1 MRQHV
6 AAAHLENAPVL
17 EEASALLEQKRNL
30 ETKKQLLDAFNKHF
44 VISADDLELLISTS
58 EPVNVY
64 FFEVLTRVKQIHMDC
79 QILLGNENQRLG
91 LQLMEQQSR
100 NLNGAYQKLYK
111 WIQREFESLN
121 LENPQINTIIRRA
134 LRALAERPTLFQS
147 CLDFFAEARE
157 HVLNDA
163 FSSALTGAS
172 TDHEQNPP
180 TKPIEFYA
188 HDSLRYVGDMLAWV
202 HSTTVSEREALE
214 SLFISEGD
222 EIARGIQ
229 AGRKSEPWSSIDIE
243 VFDGQRAL
251 CNLVNKELAG
261 VDKTLSQK
269 IEQVIQ
275 NLEDPILVFKIANL
289 LSFYRITFTKLP
301 GEKSSTLGMLSYLEG
316 VALSQFQALVK
327 EHVASFQAELD
338 QPPKDLDIPEFFD
351 EALIQLK
358 ALLKSHESSLYPASS
373 REDEFQPILAS
384 AFTPYFESCEKM
396 AQNLDIPASSVFL
409 ANCIL
414 AAKQV
419 LSPYDFVAA
428 QISNLDLSLET
439 HTAILISRQHAFFLH
454 TSGLHPLV
462 AALAPFSSSSS
473 SSSPEPHAAS
483 LLSISSLPEFQPE
496 SLTRASQKLDEFLPT
511 ALMDATEN
519 LKLLSAV
526 KLAAEITAQA
536 AERFCE
542 DFEFVENMLEAFD
555 QLKRMDR
562 KTKTKTKV
570 GGGEDGEDGGNSEIS
585 GEDDDEE
592 EEEEEEEEEVVV
604 PLRALFT
611 RTSGE
616 IRVLLS

>member
-1 MRQHV
+1 MRQQV

-30 ETKKQLLDAFNKHF
+30 EIKKQLLNAFNKHF
-44 VISADDLELLISTS
+44 VISDDELELLISTS
-58 EPVNVY
+58 EPVNEH

-157 HVLNDA
+157 HVLNEA
-163 FSSALTGAS
+163 FYLALTGTS
-172 TDHEQNPP
+172 TDHERSLP
-180 TKPIEFYA
+180 TKAIEFYA

-222 EIARGIQ
+222 EIAKGIR
-229 AGRKSEPWSSIDIE
+229 AGRKSEPWSAIDSE
-243 VFDGQRAL
+243 VFDGQKAL

-261 VDKTLSQK
+261 VGKTLSQK

-289 LSFYRITFTKLP
+289 LNFYRITFTKLL
-301 GEKSSTLGMLSYLEG
+301 GENSSILDMLSSLEG
-316 VALSQFQALVK
+316 VALSQFQALMK

-338 QPPKDLDIPEFFD
+338 NPPKNLDIPEWFD

-373 REDEFQPILAS
+373 REEGFQPIMAS
-384 AFTPYFESCEKM
+384 AFIPYIESCEKV
-396 AQNLDIPASSVFL
+396 AQNIDIPASSIFL
-409 ANCIL
+409 ANCIH

-419 LSPYDFVAA
+419 LSPYDFVKA
-428 QISNLDLSLET
+428 QLSKLDLSLEN
-439 HTAILISRQHAFFLH
+439 HTSILISRQHAFFLH

-462 AALAPFSSSSS
+462 AALAPFSS
-473 SSSPEPHAAS
+473 PEPHAS
-483 LLSISSLPEFQPE
+483 LLSISSLNVFQPE
-496 SLTRASQKLDEFLPT
+496 SLTAASQKLDDFLPT
-511 ALMDATEN
+511 ALMDANEN
-519 LKLLSAV
+519 LKYLSAV

-542 DFEFVENMLEAFD
+542 DFEFVESMLTAFD
-555 QLKRMDR
+555 QLKRE
-562 KTKTKTKV
+562 TKNVADERDEGDK
-570 GGGEDGEDGGNSEIS
+570 GGEEDSENS
-585 GEDDDEE
+585 GDDEE
-592 EEEEEEEEEVVV
+592 EM

>member
-1 MRQHV
+1 MRQQV

-17 EEASALLEQKRNL
+17 EEASTLLEQKRNL
-30 ETKKQLLDAFNKHF
+30 ETKKQLLNAFNKHF
-44 VISADDLELLISTS
+44 VISDDELELLISTS
-58 EPVNVY
+58 EPVNEH

-111 WIQREFESLN
+111 WMQREFESLN
-121 LENPQINTIIRRA
+121 LETPQINSIIRRA

-163 FSSALTGAS
+163 FYSALTGAS
-172 TDHEQNPP
+172 SNLEQNPP
-180 TKPIEFYA
+180 TKAIEFYA

-202 HSTTVSEREALE
+202 HSMTVSEREALE

-222 EIARGIQ
+222 EIAKGIR
-229 AGRKSEPWSSIDIE
+229 AGRKSEPWSAIDSE
-243 VFDGQRAL
+243 VFDGQKAL
-251 CNLVNKELAG
+251 CDLVNKELAG
-261 VDKTLSQK
+261 VGKNLSQK

-289 LSFYRITFTKLP
+289 LNFYRITFTKLL
-301 GEKSSTLGMLSYLEG
+301 GENSSIVDMLSSLEG
-316 VALSQFQALVK
+316 AALSQFQALVK
-327 EHVASFQAELD
+327 DHVVSFQAELD
-338 QPPKDLDIPEFFD
+338 EPPKNLEIPEFFD

-358 ALLKSHESSLYPASS
+358 ALLKSHESSLYSASS

-384 AFTPYFESCEKM
+384 AFTPYIESCEKV
-396 AQNLDIPASSVFL
+396 AQKIDIPASSIFL
-409 ANCIL
+409 ANCLL

-419 LSPYDFVAA
+419 LLPYDFVRT
-428 QISNLDLSLET
+428 QISKLDLSLET
-439 HTAILISRQHAFFLH
+439 HTSILISRQHAFFLH

-462 AALAPFSSSSS
+462 ATLAPFSS
-473 SSSPEPHAAS
+473 PEPHAS
-483 LLSISSLPEFQPE
+483 LLSISSLDVFQLE
-496 SLTRASQKLDEFLPT
+496 SLTAASQQLDDFLPT

-519 LKLLSAV
+519 LKFLSNV
-526 KLAAEITAQA
+526 KLAAEITARA
-536 AERFCE
+536 AEKFCE
-542 DFEFVENMLEAFD
+542 DFEFVESMLMAFD
-555 QLKRMDR
+555 QLKRETNAVRQGSKAHEGDEGD
-562 KTKTKTKV
+562 K
-570 GGGEDGEDGGNSEIS
+570 EDAEDSENSSE
-585 GEDDDEE
+585 EDDEE
-592 EEEEEEEEEVVV
+592 EM

>member
-1 MRQHV
+1 MRQQV

-17 EEASALLEQKRNL
+17 EEASTLLEQKQNL
-30 ETKKQLLDAFNKHF
+30 ETKKQLLNAFNKHF
-44 VISADDLELLISTS
+44 VISDDELELLISTS
-58 EPVNVY
+58 EPVNEH
-64 FFEVLTRVKQIHMDC
+64 FFEVLTRVNQIHTDC

-121 LENPQINTIIRRA
+121 LENPQINSIIRRA

-147 CLDFFAEARE
+147 CLDFFGEARE

-163 FSSALTGAS
+163 FYSALTGAS
-172 TDHEQNPP
+172 TDHERNPP
-180 TKPIEFYA
+180 TKAIEFYA

-222 EIARGIQ
+222 EIAKGIR
-229 AGRKSEPWSSIDIE
+229 AGRKSEPWSAIDSE
-243 VFDGQRAL
+243 VFDGQKAL
-251 CNLVNKELAG
+251 CDLVNKDLAG
-261 VDKTLSQK
+261 VGKTLSQK

-289 LSFYRITFTKLP
+289 LNFYRITFAKLL
-301 GEKSSTLGMLSYLEG
+301 GENSSILDMLSFLEG

-327 EHVASFQAELD
+327 DHVASFQAELD
-338 QPPKDLDIPEFFD
+338 EPPKNLEIPEFFD

-358 ALLKSHESSLYPASS
+358 ALLKSHESSLYSASG
-373 REDEFQPILAS
+373 REDEFQPILTS
-384 AFTPYFESCEKM
+384 AFTPYIESCETL
-396 AQNLDIPASSVFL
+396 AQKTDIPASSIFL
-409 ANCIL
+409 ANCLL

-419 LSPYDFVAA
+419 LSPYDFVKS
-428 QISNLDLSLET
+428 QLSKLDSSLET
-439 HTAILISRQHAFFLH
+439 HTSILISRQHAFFLH

-462 AALAPFSSSSS
+462 AALAPFSS
-473 SSSPEPHAAS
+473 PEPHAS
-483 LLSISSLPEFQPE
+483 LLSISSLDVFQPE
-496 SLTRASQKLDEFLPT
+496 SLTAASQKLDDFLPT

-519 LKLLSAV
+519 LKFLSNV
-526 KLAAEITAQA
+526 KIAAEITGRA
-536 AERFCE
+536 ANRFCK
-542 DFEFVENMLEAFD
+542 DFEFVESMLVAFD
-555 QLKRMDR
+555 QLRRETRAVRKVDR
-562 KTKTKTKV
+562 GDRDRGDEGGKEDSENS
-570 GGGEDGEDGGNSEIS
+570 GGE
-585 GEDDDEE
+585 DEE
-592 EEEEEEEEEVVV
+592 EEEEM

>member
-1 MRQHV
+1 MLHERCKDMRQHV

-17 EEASALLEQKRNL
+17 EEASTLLEQKRNL
-30 ETKKQLLDAFNKHF
+30 ETKKQLLNAFNKHF
-44 VISADDLELLISTS
+44 VISDDQLEHLISTS
-58 EPVNVY
+58 EPVDEY
-64 FFEVLTRVKQIHMDC
+64 FFEILTRVKQIHMDC

-121 LENPQINTIIRRA
+121 LENPQINNIIRRA

-163 FSSALTGAS
+163 FYSALTGAS
-172 TDHEQNPP
+172 TDHEGNPP

-222 EIARGIQ
+222 EIARGIR
-229 AGRKSEPWSSIDIE
+229 AGRRSELWSAIDSE
-243 VFDGQRAL
+243 AFDGQKAL
-251 CNLVNKELAG
+251 CDLVNKELAG
-261 VDKTLSQK
+261 VGKTLSQK
-269 IEQVIQ
+269 VEQVIQ
-275 NLEDPILVFKIANL
+275 NLEDPVLVFKIANL
-289 LSFYRITFTKLP
+289 LHFYRITFTKLL
-301 GEKSSTLGMLSYLEG
+301 GENSSVLETLASLEG

-327 EHVASFQAELD
+327 DHVISFQAELD
-338 QPPKDLDIPEFFD
+338 KPPDNLDIPEFFD

-358 ALLKSHESSLYPASS
+358 ALLKSHESSLCPASS

-384 AFTPYFESCEKM
+384 AFTPYIESCEKL
-396 AQNLDIPASSVFL
+396 AQTLDIPASSIFL

-419 LSPYDFVAA
+419 LSPYDFVTT
-428 QISNLDLSLET
+428 QISTLDSSLET
-439 HTAILISRQHAFFLH
+439 HTSILISRQHAFFLH

-462 AALAPFSSSSS
+462 AALAPFSSP
-473 SSSPEPHAAS
+473 SSPEPHTS
-483 LLSISSLPEFQPE
+483 LLGISSLPEFQPE
-496 SLTRASQKLDEFLPT
+496 SLSAASQKLDDFLPT

-519 LKLLSAV
+519 LKFLNVV

-536 AERFCE
+536 ADRFCE
-542 DFEFVENMLEAFD
+542 DFEFVEGMLMAFD
-555 QLKRMDR
+555 QLKREAN
-562 KTKTKTKV
+562 TKAKAKAKAGDEEDDGEV
-570 GGGEDGEDGGNSEIS
+570 EGEDEE
-585 GEDDDEE
+585 EEKEE
-592 EEEEEEEEEVVV
+592 EEEEEV

>member
-1 MRQHV
+1 MVTSLNECCNDMRQQV

-17 EEASALLEQKRNL
+17 EEASTLLEQKRNL
-30 ETKKQLLDAFNKHF
+30 ETKKQLLNAFNKHF
-44 VISADDLELLISTS
+44 VISDDDLELLISTS
-58 EPVNVY
+58 EPVNEH
-64 FFEVLTRVKQIHMDC
+64 FFEVLTRVKQIHTDC
-79 QILLGNENQRLG
+79 QILLGNEHQRLG
-91 LQLMEQQSR
+91 LQLMEQQSK

-157 HVLNDA
+157 YVLNDA
-163 FSSALTGAS
+163 FYLALTGSS
-172 TDHEQNPP
+172 TDHERNPP
-180 TKPIEFYA
+180 TKPIELYA

-222 EIARGIQ
+222 EIAKGIR
-229 AGRKSEPWSSIDIE
+229 AGRKSEPWSAIDSE
-243 VFDGQRAL
+243 VFDGQKAL
-251 CNLVNKELAG
+251 CALVNRELAG
-261 VDKTLSQK
+261 VGKTLSQK

-275 NLEDPILVFKIANL
+275 NLEDPVLVFKIANL
-289 LSFYRITFTKLP
+289 LNFYRITFTKLL
-301 GEKSSTLGMLSYLEG
+301 GENSSILDLLSSLEG
-316 VALSQFQALVK
+316 VALSQFEALVK
-327 EHVASFQAELD
+327 DHVALFQAELD
-338 QPPKDLDIPEFFD
+338 EPPKNLEIPDFFD

-358 ALLKSHESSLYPASS
+358 ALLKSHESSLYSASS

-384 AFTPYFESCEKM
+384 AFTPYIESCETLASKI
-396 AQNLDIPASSVFL
+396 DIPASSIFL
-409 ANCIL
+409 ANCLL

-419 LSPYDFVAA
+419 LLPYHDFVKS
-428 QISNLDLSLET
+428 QLSKLDLSLET
-439 HTAILISRQHAFFLH
+439 HTSILVSHQHAFFLH

-462 AALAPFSSSSS
+462 AALAPFSS
-473 SSSPEPHAAS
+473 PEPYTS
-483 LLSISSLPEFQPE
+483 LLSISSLDVFQPE
-496 SLTRASQKLDEFLPT
+496 SLTTASQKLDDFLPT

-519 LKLLSAV
+519 LKFLSNV
-526 KLAAEITAQA
+526 KLAAEITGRA

-542 DFEFVENMLEAFD
+542 DFEFVESMLVAFD
-555 QLKRMDR
+555 QLRR
-562 KTKTKTKV
+562 ETRAV
-570 GGGEDGEDGGNSEIS
+570 REGGGKGDRGDEEDS
-585 GEDDDEE
+585 GDSGSRDEE
-592 EEEEEEEEEVVV
+592 EEEDEEEM

>member
-17 EEASALLEQKRNL
+17 EEASTLLEQKQNL
-30 ETKKQLLDAFNKHF
+30 ETKKQLLNAFNKHF
-44 VISADDLELLISTS
+44 VISDDELELLISTS
-58 EPVNVY
+58 EPVNES

-157 HVLNDA
+157 HVLNNA
-163 FSSALTGAS
+163 FYSALTGAS
-172 TDHEQNPP
+172 TGHERNPP
-180 TKPIEFYA
+180 TKPIEVYA

-222 EIARGIQ
+222 EIAKGIR
-229 AGRKSEPWSSIDIE
+229 AGRKSEPWSAIDSE
-243 VFDGQRAL
+243 FFDGQKAL
-251 CNLVNKELAG
+251 CTLVNKELAG
-261 VDKTLSQK
+261 VGKTLSQK

-289 LSFYRITFTKLP
+289 LNFYRVTFTKLL
-301 GEKSSTLGMLSYLEG
+301 GENSSILEMLSSLEG
-316 VALSQFQALVK
+316 AALSQFQALVK
-327 EHVASFQAELD
+327 DHVASFQAELD
-338 QPPKDLDIPEFFD
+338 NPPKNLDIPEFFD
-351 EALIQLK
+351 EALVQLK
-358 ALLKSHESSLYPASS
+358 ALLKSHESSLYPVSS

-384 AFTPYFESCEKM
+384 AFTPYIESCEKL
-396 AQNLDIPASSVFL
+396 AQKIDIPASSIFL

-419 LSPYDFVAA
+419 LSPYNFVTA
-428 QISNLDLSLET
+428 QISNLDLSLGN
-439 HTAILISRQHAFFLH
+439 HTSILISRQHAFFLH
-454 TSGLHPLV
+454 TSGLYPLV
-462 AALAPFSSSSS
+462 AALAPFSS
-473 SSSPEPHAAS
+473 PEPHAS
-483 LLSISSLPEFQPE
+483 LLSISSLPVFQPE
-496 SLTRASQKLDEFLPT
+496 SLTAASQKLDDFLPT
-511 ALMDATEN
+511 AVMDATEN
-519 LKLLSAV
+519 LKFLSAV

-542 DFEFVENMLEAFD
+542 DFDFVESMLATFD
-555 QLKRMDR
+555 QLKEE
-562 KTKTKTKV
+562 TKV
-570 GGGEDGEDGGNSEIS
+570 GDEEDSENS
-585 GEDDDEE
+585 GEDEE
-592 EEEEEEEEEVVV
+592 I